1 MLSNRSRGWL
11 GFAFILGAIIF
22 AGGLEGDASSPI
34 PSPFGFLIFFGIG
47 AYLILTSIP
56 YDD

>member
-11 GFAFILGAIIF
+11 GFAFILGAIVF

-34 PSPFGFLIFFGIG
+34 PSPFGFLIFFGH
-47 AYLILTSIP
+47 A
-56 YDD
+56 

>member
-22 AGGLEGDASSPI
+22 AGGLEGDASI
-34 PSPFGFLIFFGIG
+34 PSPFGFLIFFGVG
-47 AYLILTSIP
+47 TYLIMTSIP
-56 YDD
+56 YDN